1 METIGQ
7 SAFAAYDTL
16 LYMDTHPQDRE
27 AMAYYHKQSVIRQ
40 EAMEEYARRFGPLTM
55 DLIDESN
62 CDTWEWMMQRHGHGK
77 DPGKAGVSVCGS
89 MKKDCNI
96 R

>member
-27 AMAYYHKQSVIRQ
+27 AMAYYHKQSAIRR

-62 CDTWEWMMQRHGHGK
+62 CDTQGVDDAAMAMGK
-77 DPGKAGVSVCGS
+77 IPERQVLVYVDL
-89 MKKDCNI
+89 
-96 R
+96 